1 MYEYI
6 IYINKDKDWSAP
18 LLRALLRNIYTK
30 LVVWHPENFKPV
42 LGSYNNLETNYLSTY
57 NNVIDTVETNKLVLY
72 NNNESNSLVLHNNN
86 ETNIFVIK

>member
-57 NNVIDTVETNKLVLY
+57 NNVIDTIETNKLVLY
-72 NNNESNSLVLHNNN
+72 NNNESNVLCY
-86 ETNIFVIK
+86 TITTKPIFFVIK